1 MYCRKSANASIYLA
15 VIIGAYLF
23 VLRASGQDVTPT
35 SQTANQSTVT
45 TVEVIVT
52 GSNIPT
58 AEEVGPNPVD
68 TYRPLDLEKLGV
80 RNATDLQE
88 FIPQQAGGTVNL
100 NIGNG
105 GDGTVQFNLH
115 GLLPKETLV
124 LIDGKRVAYGSL
136 GVAGFS
142 GGVDI
147 NLIPFSMVDHVD
159 ILKDGASAV
168 YGSDAISGVVN
179 FFLIH
184 KYRGLEIGGTY
195 GNTNMGASNEMGE
208 WEAWLKA
215 GTGDDKTD
223 IVVIADFYQ
232 RTGGIFSRD
241 RDISSNGFFIPFG
254 GVDNRSGNFPGR
266 VGSRRLIPT
275 LFFSENTPAPH
286 SAPNAATSPF
296 YANPFAV
303 NQNAFPGAPG
313 IHNPRQQ
320 VDQTGT
326 KYRGGGDY

>member
-1 MYCRKSANASIYLA
+1 MNDPGTLGLRL
-15 VIIGAYLF
+15 VIIAGVFCLLGVAL
-23 VLRASGQDVTPT
+23 GQDRPPDPQPAGQPV
-35 SQTANQSTVT
+35 VT
-45 TVEVIVT
+45 TVQVIVT

-68 TYRPLDLEKLGV
+68 TYRPSDLEKLGI
-80 RNATDLQE
+80 RSATDLQE
-88 FIPQQAGGTVNL
+88 FIPQEAGGTVNL

-105 GDGTVQFNLH
+105 GEGAVQFNLH

-195 GNTNMGASNEMGE
+195 GNSNLGASNEMGE
-208 WEAWLKA
+208 WEAWIKA

-223 IVVIADFYQ
+223 IVVIADFWE

-241 RDISSNGFFIPFG
+241 RDLSSNGFQIPWG
-254 GVDNRSGNFPGR
+254 GGDNRGSPGHIGKFPGF
-266 VGSRRLIPT
+266 RLIPSM
-275 LFFSENTPAPH
+275 FFGPGGLPLPGVNTPIPH
-286 SAPNAATSPF
+286 SAPNAA
-296 YANPFAV
+296 
-303 NQNAFPGAPG
+303 
-313 IHNPRQQ
+313 
-320 VDQTGT
+320 
-326 KYRGGGDY
+326 